1 MKTKSLVLI
10 ASAAATACL
19 TTSAYA
25 ATFLVGET
33 MQVQTT
39 TDVTGTLLQAGW
51 DLVDGSRNQ
60 VSISGVVDGVT
71 ITVDGSYGRAA
82 GTSSDGGNY
91 LVTNHTDGDLDNLL
105 SSGRLVNNAADNI
118 DLTLQGLADGDY
130 SITTYHHTFYSPSDD
145 VTFDVLVT
153 DFDRT
158 DVLVHNDL
166 VSSFGSSVTTA
177 DISTAVTFF
186 TVSGGNDVTLTF
198 DPEATGFDGLDQL
211 LLNGFQLTFVPEPS
225 STALLGLGLSSLLL
239 RRRRS

>member
-1 MKTKSLVLI
+1 M
-10 ASAAATACL
+10 
-19 TTSAYA
+19 
-25 ATFLVGET
+25 
-33 MQVQTT
+33 
-39 TDVTGTLLQAGW
+39 
-51 DLVDGSRNQ
+51 
-60 VSISGVVDGVT
+60 
-71 ITVDGSYGRAA
+71 
-82 GTSSDGGNY
+82 
-91 LVTNHTDGDLDNLL
+91 
-105 SSGRLVNNAADNI
+105 VNNAADNI

-211 LLNGFQLTFVPEPS
+211 MLNGFVLSVPEPS
-225 STALLGLGLSSLLL
+225 STALLGLGGLALML